1 MNSRTLCF
9 VFFAALP
16 AGCWD
21 DAFEPQP
28 LGSPDTA
35 EPIDASPDADADSDA
50 DSDSDSDADTETEP
64 PWDTDFDW
72 DTDYDA
78 FGGNDVFLARFE
90 SDGSLGWAVRAD
102 GGEFGS
108 MGVDVVAL
116 PDDAIGVV
124 GIFGETLALAPGQPE
139 EIALEAEDERDLF
152 LARFDCEGGL
162 LGARRDGSGKVVPRG
177 AAATDEGGLLVCGW
191 FEGDAALGDGDENA
205 TELGAAGDRDA
216 LLARYDADDEL
227 LWAVRAGGPTQDVA
241 TSVAPLAGGGSYLA
255 GGFGDEATF
264 GPGTQNETTIQ
275 AAGQADAFLAK
286 YDADGAP
293 EWIAQVECSE
303 ERCAARDVARG
314 AAGEAIVAGRFS
326 GTALL
331 DSQGPQETALECPTT
346 SGIFLASWS
355 AAGTLLWAR
364 AITGQSGDAACFDC
378 DLDLAVRAD
387 GSILLSGVLVGA
399 ATFGDGPQTEI
410 EAEDPWSWGGDVFLA
425 SYDSSGSFQWVRRA
439 GGTAREAAHD
449 VVAHQDGSAAVTGYF
464 SGWSTFGSGEP
475 GETSL
480 STGGT
485 NGDNDIFAA
494 RWSADGELAWAVS
507 AGGFE
512 HAERGFG
519 AAALE
524 GGSTAVTGFFGY
536 PAVFGAGE
544 ENQTILEP

>member
-1 MNSRTLCF
+1 MTLRALCLLSI
-9 VFFAALP
+9 AALS

-21 DAFEPQP
+21 DAFESKP

-35 EPIDASPDADADSDA
+35 ELIDASLDADADSDS
-50 DSDSDSDADTETEP
+50 DSDSASDADTETEP
-64 PWDTDFDW
+64 PWDTD
-72 DTDYDA
+72 YDA
-78 FGGNDVFLARFE
+78 FGGNDAFLARFE
-90 SDGSLGWAVRAD
+90 ADGSLEWAVRAD

-108 MGVDVVAL
+108 TGVDVVAL
-116 PDDAIGVV
+116 PDDTIGVV
-124 GIFGETLALAPGQPE
+124 GIFGETLVLDPGQQGE
-139 EIALEAEDERDLF
+139 TVLEAEDERDLF
-152 LARFDCEGGL
+152 LARFDAGGGL
-162 LGARRDGSGKVVPRG
+162 LRARRDGSGKVVPWR

-191 FEGDAALGDGDENA
+191 FEGDAALGNGDENA
-205 TELGAAGDRDA
+205 TELSAAGGRDA
-216 LLARYDADDEL
+216 LLARYDADDRL
-227 LWAVRAGGPTQDVA
+227 LWAVRAGGSTHDVA

-264 GPGTQNETTIQ
+264 GPGTPNETTIQ
-275 AAGQADAFLAK
+275 AAGQADAFLAR

-293 EWIAQVECSE
+293 VWIARVECSE

-314 AAGEAIVAGRFS
+314 ADGGAIVAGRFS

-331 DSQGPQETALECPTT
+331 DPGGPQETSLECPAA

-355 AAGTLLWAR
+355 EAGSLLWAR

-387 GSILLSGVLVGA
+387 GSILLAGVLVGA
-399 ATFGDGPQTEI
+399 ACFGEGPNSEL
-410 EAEDPWSWGGDVFLA
+410 EAEDPWSWGGDIFLA
-425 SYDSSGSFQWVRRA
+425 SYGASGSLQWVVRA
-439 GGTAREAAHD
+439 GGTAREAAHA
-449 VVAHQDGSAAVTGYF
+449 VVAHQDGSAAVTGCF
-464 SGWSTFGSGEP
+464 SGWSTFGP
-475 GETSL
+475 GETGETNL

-485 NGDNDIFAA
+485 TGDNDIFAA
-494 RWSADGELAWAVS
+494 RWSAGGELAWAVS

-512 HAERGFG
+512 HAERGLG

-524 GGSTAVTGFFGY
+524 SGSTAVTGFFGY